1 MSEIKKVLQESRNQE
16 CDSKLS
22 SLIES
27 LREESLEVEFGN
39 IGIRTTY
46 ALIHNEDNSVE
57 IVGYTFIK
65 DMKYY
70 KENTGKL
77 KALQQAL
84 ARKKLSE
91 GEHHEE

>member
-16 CDSKLS
+16 CDSQLS
-22 SLIES
+22 ALIES
-27 LREESLEVEFGN
+27 LREEGLEVEFGK
-39 IGIRTTY
+39 IGVRTTY
-46 ALIHNEDNSVE
+46 ALLHNEDNSVE

-84 ARKKLSE
+84 ARKKIAEGVPSE
-91 GEHHEE
+91 E